1 VIKLADHGLAVLDRD
16 PHLAA
21 GLNVRGGCIT
31 HAAVAASLG
40 FDGWSAGK
48 VFPVAA

>member
-1 VIKLADHGLAVLDRD
+1 VIKLADQGLDALARD

-21 GLNVRGGCIT
+21 GLNVRGGRIT

-40 FDGWSAGK
+40 FDGNEAGTL
-48 VFPVAA
+48 FPVAA